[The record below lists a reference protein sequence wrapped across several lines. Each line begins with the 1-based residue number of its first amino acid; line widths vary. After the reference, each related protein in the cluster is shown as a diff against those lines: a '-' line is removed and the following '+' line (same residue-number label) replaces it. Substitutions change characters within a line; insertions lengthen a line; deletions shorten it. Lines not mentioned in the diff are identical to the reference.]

1 MKKVYS
7 FLLTPFFYL
16 GFGLTLAIFHI
27 LQVIAYNLFGYPA
40 HKKIVDLLNLVTLGN
55 LLILGTR
62 IRFEGDPALPAD
74 RPLIV
79 ISNHQSMFDIPPLGW
94 RFRKHHPKYISKIEL
109 GRNIPSISYN
119 LRHGGSVLIDR
130 KNPRQAI
137 QEIDRFARYIEKNN
151 YTACIFPEGTRGK
164 DGKVKKFK
172 VSGIE
177 ALLKSAPSSVIVPFV
192 IDGNYRIFE
201 KGSFPLPVGLKIRY
215 KVLDPID
222 PRMMPLEE
230 LVEKVEYAIKKE
242 LGQAER

>member
-1 MKKVYS
+1 
-7 FLLTPFFYL
+7 
-16 GFGLTLAIFHI
+16 
-27 LQVIAYNLFGYPA
+27 
-40 HKKIVDLLNLVTLGN
+40 
-55 LLILGTR
+55 
-62 IRFEGDPALPAD
+62 
-74 RPLIV
+74 
-79 ISNHQSMFDIPPLGW
+79 MFDIPPLGW

-119 LRHGGSVLIDR
+119 LKHGGSALIDR

-137 QEIDRFARYIEKNN
+137 QEIDRFARYIEKNK
-151 YTACIFPEGTRGK
+151 YAACIFPEGTRGK

-201 KGSFPLPVGLKIRY
+201 KGSFPLPLGLKIRY

-222 PRMMPLEE
+222 PRMMPLDE
-230 LVEKVEYAIKKE
+230 LVKKVEYAIKKE
-242 LGQAER
+242 LGQAEG

>member
-1 MKKVYS
+1 MKKILS

-16 GFGLTLAIFHI
+16 GFGLTLLVFHI

-40 HKKIVDLLNLVTLGN
+40 HKKVVDLLNYVTLKN

-62 IRFEGDPALPAD
+62 TRFQGNPDLPLD

-94 RFRKHHPKYISKIEL
+94 RLRKHHPKYISKIEL

-119 LRHGGSVLIDR
+119 LKHGGSALIDR
-130 KNPRQAI
+130 KNAKQAI
-137 QEIDRFARYIEKNN
+137 LEIDRFGKYIEKNK
-151 YTACIFPEGTRGK
+151 YAACIFPEGTRGR

-177 ALLKSAPSSVIVPFV
+177 ALLKSAPSSVVVPFV
-192 IDGNYRIFE
+192 IDGNYKLFE
-201 KGSFPLPVGLKIRY
+201 NGSFPLPVGLKIRY

-222 PRMMPLEE
+222 PGLIPLSE
-230 LVEKVEYAIKKE
+230 LVEKVEHVIKSE
-242 LGQAER
+242 LGQA